1 MTLRS
6 ATRASS
12 TKARTKAHG
21 AAKGVGEADILQ
33 TLKREHDEVKKL
45 LSDLQDAKGAG
56 ERKRLVQKIKAALVP
71 HTKAE
76 EKVVY
81 DAIISTSE
89 EESEVDGHEG
99 YFEHACASDTLKRL
113 EAADPGSSEHVAAGK
128 VLKELVEHH
137 VKEEERNVWR
147 DVREHFSREDRA
159 RMNTA
164 FEAAKRAVTLD

>member
-6 ATRASS
+6 STRAA
-12 TKARTKAHG
+12 TKARTKSHG
-21 AAKGVGEADILQ
+21 VAKAAGEADILQ

-56 ERKRLVQKIKAALVP
+56 ERRRLVQKIKAALVP

-113 EAADPGSSEHVAAGK
+113 EAADPSSSEHIAAGK

-147 DVREHFSREDRA
+147 DVREHFSREDRV